1 MDRCGVIAATKS
13 LGLLS
18 CGSHVHQEVLGATS
32 RGRWASI
39 RCGIALRDRPESL
52 FTHGYWY
59 FGLIDTDV
67 RWLLASYAECA
78 DSLPW
83 RLADVTSGR
92 FGHRDP
98 DVLTV
103 VFPW

>member
-1 MDRCGVIAATKS
+1 MVKVVCTRSTGGHVTMPLGVDS
-13 LGLLS
+13 LLL
-18 CGSHVHQEVLGATS
+18 GF
-32 RGRWASI
+32 
-39 RCGIALRDRPESL
+39 RDRPESL
-52 FTHGYWY
+52 FRGWYWY
-59 FGLIDTDV
+59 FGLIDTEV
-67 RWLLASYAECA
+67 PWLLASYVECA

-103 VFPW
+103 VFLW